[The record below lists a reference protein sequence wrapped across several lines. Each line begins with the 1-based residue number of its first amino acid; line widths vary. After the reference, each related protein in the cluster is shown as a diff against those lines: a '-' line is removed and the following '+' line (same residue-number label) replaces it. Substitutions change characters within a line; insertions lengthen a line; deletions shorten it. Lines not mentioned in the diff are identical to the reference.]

1 MSRPNSPPLAWH
13 PDSRALWKAFRQA
26 CHSNLLRSLP
36 PSLAD
41 ETFDPLEDDPPMD
54 PSWLHIEVAYEMT
67 FQLLCC
73 DMLVLTTDSAS
84 GKRTFGEGAITCFDK
99 SFVRGL
105 LVNFTAEDP
114 RERNAVKRLLHRLY
128 SRMTKMRSFVR
139 QEIASQFG
147 AFVYESQ
154 LHCGIGDL
162 LEMLLGIIAGFTIP
176 LKAEHRLFCE
186 KALLPLHIPSDVTKY
201 MSFLAPCVLQFVE
214 KEPSIALSVVKL
226 LGANWPNWC
235 VKVLGTREHG
245 EEGRSLTIL
254 HFE

>member
-1 MSRPNSPPLAWH
+1 
-13 PDSRALWKAFRQA
+13 
-26 CHSNLLRSLP
+26 
-36 PSLAD
+36 
-41 ETFDPLEDDPPMD
+41 